1 MIATVVARRRRRYLA
16 VVRLFVVDPD
26 SGDWNEVTSGDVTS
40 GTTPVMRLAASDL
53 LRAKRERAS
62 IRVDHPGVA
71 VILDLEVAV
80 AADFRTAFRTV
91 AGATVAGA
99 PGTVRY
105 AGTVDGLTGLVADIE
120 RADVADG
127 VTIIPVWP
135 SPDSDALGVEV
146 LHRLALR
153 RLAS

>member
-1 MIATVVARRRRRYLA
+1 M
-16 VVRLFVVDPD
+16 VRLFVVHPET
-26 SGDWNEVTSGDVTS
+26 GDWNEVTSGTA
-40 GTTPVMRLAASDL
+40 PVVRMSASDL

-62 IRVDHPGVA
+62 IRADNPDVA

-80 AADFRTAFRTV
+80 SLEIGTDFRR
-91 AGATVAGA
+91 ATEAL
-99 PGTVRY
+99 GTDDGIVRY

-135 SPDSDALGVEV
+135 SQDSDALGAEV

-153 RLAS
+153 RLSA